1 MRNIIYVCYLLGGK
15 YVDNKIV
22 SEDYIDLL
30 VENESLKLYDSAN
43 STFLTFV
50 NSVVHLPRTQ
60 FEKCSIGT
68 YPYYIFPT
76 ILALESLIS
85 LEVSGIQRIQ
95 VNPALS
101 LFGGGVLVGIIDTGI
116 EYQHEAF
123 LNDDSTSRI
132 VSIWDQTMN
141 ENASPPEGFSFGTE
155 YDNAAINMA
164 LQSDEPLS
172 IVPSQDDI
180 GHGTMVAGII
190 AGNSKVSANFSGVVP
205 DSELVVVKLKQAKQI
220 NREIFAIPPDK
231 ICYQETD
238 VIFGINYLLSV
249 AQRLNRPIA
258 ICIALGTNQGGH
270 DGFDV
275 LSRYLG
281 YVTRLPEVG
290 VAVSAGNEGNTRRHY
305 KGTIEARQPFVDFNL
320 RVGENENGFSME
332 LWQNVPFR
340 LSLNITSPTG
350 ENTSPIYPALNECR
364 RITFIFEPTI
374 IWVNNLIF
382 ESESGDQL
390 ILLRFENPQPGIWR
404 FQAHNLDEFSSEFNV
419 WLPSDNLIS
428 DETFFLEPD
437 PDVTITS
444 PGSAVD
450 PLTVTAYDPESGS
463 IAIFSS
469 RGYTRTN
476 VIKPELAAPGVNL
489 VCPTLNNS
497 YGTVSGTGAATAHTV
512 GIIAMILEWAI
523 IRGNYTTINGF
534 DIKQLLIRGANR
546 SPDLIYPNNI
556 WGYGKVDV
564 YGLFRMLI
572 P

>member
-1 MRNIIYVCYLLGGK
+1 M
-15 YVDNKIV
+15 DNKIV

-30 VENESLKLYDSAN
+30 VEAESLKLYSGRDT
-43 STFLTFV
+43 TFLTFV
-50 NSVVHLPRTQ
+50 NSVVHLPRTE
-60 FEKCSIGT
+60 FNKCSIGR
-68 YPYYIFPT
+68 YPYHIFPT
-76 ILALESLIS
+76 ILTLESLIS
-85 LEVSGIQRIQ
+85 LESSGIQRIQ
-95 VNPALS
+95 TNPTLN
-101 LFGGGVLVGIIDTGI
+101 LLGKGVLVGIVDTGI

-123 LNDDSTSRI
+123 LNSDGTSRI
-132 VSIWDQTMN
+132 ISIWDQTLN
-141 ENASPPEGFSFGTE
+141 ENTVPPEGFSFGTE
-155 YDNAAINMA
+155 YDNASINAA
-164 LQSDEPLS
+164 LQIENPLS
-172 IVPSQDDI
+172 IVPSQDNI

-190 AGNSKVSANFSGVVP
+190 AGNRKTTAGFSGVVP

-238 VIFGINYLLSV
+238 IIFGVNYLLSV
-249 AQRLNRPIA
+249 AQKLNRPIA

-270 DGFDV
+270 DGFDT

-290 VAVSAGNEGNTRRHY
+290 VAISAGNEGNTRRHY
-305 KGTIEARQPFVDFNL
+305 KGTIEERQPSLDFNL

-332 LWQNVPFR
+332 LWQNIPFR
-340 LSLNITSPTG
+340 LSINITSPTG

-364 RITFIFEPTI
+364 RITFIFESTI
-374 IWVNNLIF
+374 VWINNIIF

-390 ILLRFENPQPGIWR
+390 ILLRFENPQPGIWN
-404 FQAHNLDEFSSEFNV
+404 FQVRNLDESQSEFNV

-437 PDVTITS
+437 PNITVTT

-450 PLTVTAYDPESGS
+450 PLTVTAYNPEDGG

-489 VCPTLNNS
+489 VCPILNNN

-546 SPDLIYPNNI
+546 SQDITYPNNI

-564 YGLFRMLI
+564 FGLFRMLI